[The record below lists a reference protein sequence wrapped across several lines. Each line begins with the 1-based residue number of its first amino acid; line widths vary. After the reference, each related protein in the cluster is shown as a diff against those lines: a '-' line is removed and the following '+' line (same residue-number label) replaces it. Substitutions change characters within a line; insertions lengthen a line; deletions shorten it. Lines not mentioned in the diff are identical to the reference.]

1 MEEQYGTCHVCAA
14 WLPQGQMFRPLIGID
29 TLSRDRMY
37 KTKLRAWGIHRYN
50 LEQATATLAQT
61 IETEKKAMES
71 LQSLQ
76 TREPSPSK
84 PKLIFI

>member
-1 MEEQYGTCHVCAA
+1 MEEQYGTCHVCTA

-37 KTKLRAWGIHRYN
+37 KTKLRAWVIHRYN

-61 IETEKKAMES
+61 IEQRKRQWKASKVFEQGNLH
-71 LQSLQ
+71 LQSQ
-76 TREPSPSK
+76 S
-84 PKLIFI
+84 